1 MKKLYETSYFNKH
14 NWILEYFDKLNLS
27 TNEVLVLL
35 LIEFAHEN
43 GYKESMD
50 FLSKKM
56 NISLDELDSVLTGLV
71 KKSYITLNTNGYSF
85 NINNVF
91 EFDPSKY
98 ELVNNRTVFEI
109 FEEFLNRPLNG
120 DELSKISNLVNEYGE
135 DVVIDGLRKAEAH
148 NKHSL
153 SYVETVLLNDAKSF
167 KNNI

>member
-1 MKKLYETSYFNKH
+1 MKKLYEASYFNKQ
-14 NWILEYFDKLNLS
+14 NWILEYFDKLNLT
-27 TNEVLVLL
+27 TNEALVLL

-43 GYKESMD
+43 GYKDSMD
-50 FLSKKM
+50 YISKKM
-56 NISLDELDSVLTGLV
+56 NISLDELDSILMSLV
-71 KKSYITLNTNGYSF
+71 ERNYITLNTNGYSF

-98 ELVNNRTVFEI
+98 ELVNNRTVYQI

-120 DELSKISNLVNEYGE
+120 EEVRKVSNLVTEYGE
-135 DVVIDGLRKAEAH
+135 DVVIDGLRKAEAY

-153 SYVETVLLNDAKSF
+153 SYVETVLLNESKSF

>member
-1 MKKLYETSYFNKH
+1 MKKLYETSYFNKQ
-14 NWILEYFDKLNLS
+14 NWILEYFDKLNLT
-27 TNEVLVLL
+27 TNEALVLL

-43 GYKESMD
+43 GYKDSMD
-50 FLSKKM
+50 FISKKM
-56 NISLDELDSVLTGLV
+56 NISLEELDSILMSLV
-71 KKSYITLNTNGYSF
+71 ERNYITLNTNGYSF

-98 ELVNNRTVFEI
+98 ELVNNRTVYQI

-120 DELSKISNLVNEYGE
+120 EEVRKVSNLVTEYGE
-135 DVVIDGLRKAEAH
+135 DVVIDGLRKAEAY

-153 SYVETVLLNDAKSF
+153 SYVETVLLNESKSF